1 MTQSQKF
8 GSESIGRLLRQQAIP
23 ASIGILIMSIYG
35 IVDTIFVGRWVGSLG
50 IAAITVVMPITFLI
64 GAIGMS
70 IGIGGASI
78 ISRAYGDNNQDRAN
92 LAFAHQVVM
101 TLVFAILFS
110 IVGGIFMDD
119 LLKIFGGKGDI
130 LEPAHEYFK
139 ITLYSVPFLAWAM
152 MSNNVIRAEGYPKV
166 AMYTLIVPAVAN
178 LILDPI
184 FIVGFN
190 MGIAGA
196 AWATALGYI
205 ASGLYAMYYFLFGKS
220 HLKVAWKDLI
230 LKSKII
236 REISAIGAVTLAR
249 QGTIS
254 VLYIV
259 LNNALFKYGDELS
272 ISTWGIIN
280 RVMMFANF
288 PVVGITQ
295 GFVPIAGYNYGAQLW
310 DRVKSVILN
319 AIKYGTI
326 ISFGLFALI
335 MVFATQFVSIFTLDQ
350 EMINQAPYAL
360 RIVFLATP
368 LITIQLIGSA
378 YFQAIGKAA
387 PALFLALT
395 KQGIFLIP
403 LILVLPLFWGING
416 IWISF
421 PIADIAAAA
430 ISFRYLKKAT
440 DQISESTQSIAPLR
454 TESAPMSSKAEH
466 Q

>member
-8 GSESIGRLLRQQAIP
+8 GSESIGKLLRQQAIP

-35 IVDTIFVGRWVGSLG
+35 IVDTIFVGRWVGAMG

-70 IGIGGASI
+70 IGVGGASM
-78 ISRAYGDNNQDRAN
+78 ISRAYGEGKRERAN
-92 LAFAHQVVM
+92 QVFAHQIVM
-101 TLVFAILFS
+101 TMIFAILFS
-110 IVGGIFMDD
+110 VLGGVFMDD
-119 LLKIFGGKGDI
+119 LLRLFGGKGEI
-130 LEPAHEYFK
+130 LEPAHQYFK

-152 MSNNVIRAEGYPKV
+152 MSNNVIRAEGYPKL

-178 LILDPI
+178 MILDPI
-184 FIVGFN
+184 FIVVFK
-190 MGIAGA
+190 MGIEGA

-205 ASGLYAMYYFLFGKS
+205 ASGLYAVYYFVFGKS
-220 HLKVAWKDLI
+220 HLQVGIKELVLR
-230 LKSKII
+230 SKIV
-236 REISAIGAVTLAR
+236 REISAIGSVTLAR

-254 VLYIV
+254 LLYIV
-259 LNNALFKYGDELS
+259 LNNALFKYGDEMS

-280 RVMMFANF
+280 RIMMFANF
-288 PVVGITQ
+288 PVLGITQ

-310 DRVKSVILN
+310 DRVQLVIKN
-319 AIKYGTI
+319 AIKYGTA
-326 ISFGLFALI
+326 ISLALFILI
-335 MVFATQFVSIFTLDQ
+335 MLFATQFVQIFTIDAQ
-350 EMINQAPYAL
+350 MISQTPFAL

-403 LILVLPLFWGING
+403 LILILPLFFGLNG
-416 IWISF
+416 IWVSF

-430 ISFRYLKKAT
+430 ISFHYLRRARR
-440 DQISESTQSIAPLR
+440 ENR
-454 TESAPMSSKAEH
+454 
-466 Q
+466 

>member
-1 MTQSQKF
+1 MTQTQKF
-8 GSESIGRLLRQQAIP
+8 GSESIGKLLRQQAIP

-35 IVDTIFVGRWVGSLG
+35 IVDTIFVGRWVGAMG

-70 IGIGGASI
+70 IGVGGASM
-78 ISRAYGDNNQDRAN
+78 ISRAYGEGNRRRAN
-92 LAFAHQVVM
+92 QVFAHQIVM
-101 TLVFAILFS
+101 TMIFAILFS
-110 IVGGIFMDD
+110 VLGGIFMDD
-119 LLKIFGGKGDI
+119 LLQLFGGKGEI
-130 LEPAHEYFK
+130 LEPAHQYFK
-139 ITLYSVPFLAWAM
+139 ITLYSVPFLAWARM
-152 MSNNVIRAEGYPKV
+152 ANNIIRAEGYPKL
-166 AMYTLIVPAVAN
+166 AMLTLVVPAVAN
-178 LILDPI
+178 MILDPI
-184 FIVGFN
+184 FIVVFK
-190 MGIAGA
+190 MGIEGA

-205 ASGLYAMYYFLFGKS
+205 ASGLYAVYYFVFGKS
-220 HLKVAWKDLI
+220 HLKVGLRELVLR
-230 LKSKII
+230 LKIV
-236 REISAIGAVTLAR
+236 REISAIGSVTLAR

-259 LNNALFKYGDELS
+259 LNNALFKYGDEMS

-288 PVVGITQ
+288 PVLGITQ
-295 GFVPIAGYNYGAQLW
+295 GFVPIAGYNHGAQLW
-310 DRVKSVILN
+310 DRVQLAIKN
-319 AIKYGTI
+319 AIKYGTV
-326 ISFGLFALI
+326 ISFALFVLI
-335 MVFATQFVSIFTLDQ
+335 MLFATQFVKIFTIDDQ
-350 EMINQAPYAL
+350 MISQTPFAL

-403 LILVLPLFWGING
+403 LILVLPLFWGLNG

-430 ISFRYLKKAT
+430 ISFLYLRRARR
-440 DQISESTQSIAPLR
+440 ENR
-454 TESAPMSSKAEH
+454 
-466 Q
+466 

>member
-1 MTQSQKF
+1 
-8 GSESIGRLLRQQAIP
+8 
-23 ASIGILIMSIYG
+23 
-35 IVDTIFVGRWVGSLG
+35 
-50 IAAITVVMPITFLI
+50 
-64 GAIGMS
+64 
-70 IGIGGASI
+70 
-78 ISRAYGDNNQDRAN
+78 
-92 LAFAHQVVM
+92 
-101 TLVFAILFS
+101 
-110 IVGGIFMDD
+110 FMDD
-119 LLKIFGGKGDI
+119 LLRIFGGKGDI
-130 LEPAHEYFK
+130 LKPAHQYFK

-152 MSNNVIRAEGYPKV
+152 MSNNVIRAEGYPKL

-184 FIVGFN
+184 LIVGFE
-190 MGIAGA
+190 MGIEGA
-196 AWATALGYI
+196 AWATSLGYI
-205 ASGLYAMYYFLFGKS
+205 ASGLYAIYYFVFGKS
-220 HLKVAWKDLI
+220 TLRFGIKDLV
-230 LKSKII
+230 LQSKMVK
-236 REISAIGAVTLAR
+236 EISAIGAVTLAR

-310 DRVKSVILN
+310 DRVRSVIRN
-319 AIKYGTI
+319 AIKYGTM
-326 ISFGLFALI
+326 ISFLLFILI
-335 MVFATQFVSIFTLDQ
+335 MIFASQFVAVFTVDQ
-350 EMINQAPYAL
+350 NMIEQAPYAL

-378 YFQAIGKAA
+378 YFQAVGKAA

-403 LILVLPLFWGING
+403 LILVLPVFWGLNG

-430 ISFRYLKKAT
+430 ISFHYLKKAT
-440 DQISESTQSIAPLR
+440 
-454 TESAPMSSKAEH
+454 KAIE
-466 Q
+466 

>member
-8 GSESIGRLLRQQAIP
+8 GSESIGKLLRQQAIP

-35 IVDTIFVGRWVGSLG
+35 IVDTIFVGRWVGTMG

-70 IGIGGASI
+70 IGVGGASI
-78 ISRAYGDNNQDRAN
+78 ISRAYGEGNRERAN
-92 LAFAHQVVM
+92 QAFAHQIVM

-110 IVGGIFMDD
+110 LLGGIFMDD
-119 LLKIFGGKGDI
+119 LLRLFGGKGDI
-130 LEPAHEYFK
+130 LQPAHQYFK

-152 MSNNVIRAEGYPKV
+152 MANNIIRAEGYPKL
-166 AMYTLIVPAVAN
+166 AMYTLIVPALAN
-178 LILDPI
+178 LILDPV
-184 FIVGFN
+184 FIVIFR
-190 MGIAGA
+190 MGIEGA

-205 ASGLYAMYYFLFGKS
+205 ASGLYAIYYFIFGKS
-220 HLKVAWKDLI
+220 HLRVG
-230 LKSKII
+230 LKELALKRKII
-236 REISAIGAVTLAR
+236 REISGIGSVTLAR

-254 VLYIV
+254 ILYIV
-259 LNNALFKYGDELS
+259 LNNALFKYGDELA

-288 PVVGITQ
+288 PVLGITQ

-310 DRVKSVILN
+310 DRVTLVIRN
-319 AIKYGTI
+319 AIKYGTV
-326 ISFGLFALI
+326 ISFGLFILI
-335 MVFATQFVSIFTLDQ
+335 MIFATQFVQIFTLD
-350 EMINQAPYAL
+350 EAMLNQTPYAL
-360 RIVFLATP
+360 RLAFLATP

-378 YFQAIGKAA
+378 YYQAIGKAG

-403 LILVLPLFWGING
+403 LILILPVFFGLNG

-421 PIADIAAAA
+421 PIADVAAAA
-430 ISFRYLKKAT
+430 ISLRYLKRAT
-440 DQISESTQSIAPLR
+440 RSI
-454 TESAPMSSKAEH
+454 